1 MVAMNK
7 SDNQAQHIENNKD
20 DDEISLS
27 ELVATISKWV
37 QRNYRG
43 LRLIALSLAA
53 IVILSTAAFAL
64 RSPPMMTY
72 SMILSLA
79 FPQAEKDRY
88 PNQAPFGITDIVTRS
103 VLEEVWEQ
111 NDLEK
116 QNISLSDLIK
126 SVSIVQYAD
135 NAQFIRTKY
144 QAMLGRKG
152 LSQTDISVLERDYTA
167 ELESASKK
175 EVLLSL
181 TVPFSSPLSGAL
193 AKKVLS
199 DIPRV
204 WSHQAIN
211 KLGVTSIP
219 NMESDQLNENNFN
232 RYTPFQ
238 MVDYFYK
245 SADNLEKSIIAIE
258 NFPGGKTLRDTQTG
272 RTVEDLKKRL
282 IEILRYWILDFDN
295 YVQVNFRPN
304 EIERLSSEIQLK
316 ELTVRKNEFLSQAN
330 IYRNSLTDYDALKQQ
345 KDSLGFRLN
354 DQRNGQSNSLQLQG
368 DTLQRLMNLGSQNKD
383 AEFRQELTLKRVE
396 AEINATKMDM
406 EISRL
411 TRRINTL
418 TISAPKSATS
428 LEQVNV
434 YSQDIMKQMQA
445 VSNSIKRI
453 QQVQMNKFMA
463 DDGLLYIG
471 SNITERPASNVS
483 RWVAIPGVLLIMIF
497 AVWLLLSGLKRYA
510 STPRHVLN

>member
-1 MVAMNK
+1 MNK
-7 SDNQAQHIENNKD
+7 PDNISAHPANAES

-27 ELVATISKWV
+27 ELIANLSRWV

-43 LRLIALSLAA
+43 LRLIVITLIAL
-53 IVILSTAAFAL
+53 VILSTAAFAL

-72 SMILSLA
+72 SMIMSLA

-103 VLEEVWEQ
+103 VLEEVWRQ

-116 QNISLSDLIK
+116 QKISLNDLIK
-126 SVSIVQYAD
+126 SVSIVHYAD

-144 QAMLGRKG
+144 QAMLARKG
-152 LSQTDISVLERDYTA
+152 LSQTDISALERDYTA

-181 TVPFSSPLSGAL
+181 TVPISSPLSGTL

-219 NMESDQLNENNFN
+219 NMESDNLNENNFK

-245 SADNLEKSIIAIE
+245 SADNLEKSIISIE
-258 NFPGGKTLRDTQTG
+258 SFPGGKTLRDTQTG

-282 IEILRYWILDFDN
+282 IEIVRYWILDFDN
-295 YVQVNFRPN
+295 YVQVNFRPS
-304 EIERLSSEIQLK
+304 EIERLSAEIQLK
-316 ELTVRKNEFLSQAN
+316 ELTVRKNELLAQAN
-330 IYRNSLTDYDALKQQ
+330 IYRNSLSDYDALKQQ
-345 KDSLGFRLN
+345 KENFGIGVN
-354 DQRNGQSNSLQLQG
+354 DQRNGQANALQLQG

-383 AEFRQELTLKRVE
+383 AEFRQELTLKRVD

-411 TRRINTL
+411 TRRINALALSTPQSSP
-418 TISAPKSATS
+418 SA
-428 LEQVNV
+428 EQVNV
-434 YSQDIMKQMQA
+434 YAQDILKQMQT
-445 VSNSIKRI
+445 VSTSIKRI

-471 SNITERPASNVS
+471 SNITERPSSNMT
-483 RWVAIPGVLLIMIF
+483 RWVTIPGSLLIIIF
-497 AVWLLLSGLKRYA
+497 SVWLLLSGLKRYA
-510 STPRHVLN
+510 NTPRNVLA

>member
-1 MVAMNK
+1 MSKPYKISEN
-7 SDNQAQHIENNKD
+7 SQNQSE
-20 DDEISLS
+20 DDEINLS
-27 ELVATISKWV
+27 ELVTRLSLWV

-43 LRLIALSLAA
+43 LRLIIISLIAL
-53 IVILSTAAFAL
+53 VILSTAGFAL

-72 SMILSLA
+72 SMILSFT

-88 PNQAPFGITDIVTRS
+88 PNQSPFGITDIVTRS
-103 VLEEVWEQ
+103 VLEEVWKK

-116 QNISLSDLIK
+116 QNISLGDLIK

-144 QAMLGRKG
+144 QSLLARKG
-152 LSQTDISVLERDYTA
+152 LSQTDISVLERDYKA

-175 EVLLSL
+175 EVLLSI
-181 TVPFSSPLSGAL
+181 TAPFSSTLSGTL
-193 AKKVLS
+193 ARKVLS

-211 KLGVTSIP
+211 EMGVTSIP
-219 NMESDQLNENNFN
+219 SMESDNLNENNFK

-245 SADNLEKSIIAIE
+245 SADNLDKSIMAIE
-258 NFPGGKTLRDTQTG
+258 GFPGGKTLRDTQTG
-272 RTVEDLKKRL
+272 RTAEDLKKKL
-282 IEILRYWILDFDN
+282 IEIVRYWILDFDN
-295 YVQVNFRPN
+295 FVQVSFQPS
-304 EIERLSSEIQLK
+304 EIERLSAEIQLK
-316 ELTVRKNEFLSQAN
+316 ELTVKKNELLSQAS
-330 IYRNSLTDYDALKQQ
+330 IYRNSLNDYDSLKQQ
-345 KDSLGFRLN
+345 KENLGLGIN
-354 DQRNGQSNSLQLQG
+354 DQRNGQANTLQLQG

-411 TRRINTL
+411 ARRINALALSSPQSL
-418 TISAPKSATS
+418 TSA
-428 LEQVNV
+428 EQVNV
-434 YSQDIMKQMQA
+434 YAQDIMRQMQS
-445 VSNSIKRI
+445 VSTSIKRI
-453 QQVQMNKFMA
+453 QQAQMNKFLA

-471 SNITERPASNVS
+471 SNITERPGSNVT
-483 RWVAIPGVLLIMIF
+483 RWVMIPGSLLMMLLS
-497 AVWLLLSGLKRYA
+497 VWLLLLGLKRYA
-510 STPRHVLN
+510 ITTRHVST

>member
-1 MVAMNK
+1 MNK
-7 SDNQAQHIENNKD
+7 PDNTADHLESIKAN
-20 DDEISLS
+20 DEISLS
-27 ELVATISKWV
+27 ELISKLSKWV

-43 LRLIALSLAA
+43 LRLITLSLLTL
-53 IVILSTAAFAL
+53 VLFSTAAFAL

-88 PNQAPFGITDIVTRS
+88 PNQTPFGITDIVTRS
-103 VLEEVWEQ
+103 VLEEVWKQ
-111 NDLEK
+111 NDLVK
-116 QNISLSDLIK
+116 QSISLNDLIK
-126 SVSIVQYAD
+126 SVSIVQHAD

-144 QAMLGRKG
+144 QAMLARKG
-152 LSQTDISVLERDYTA
+152 LSQTDISVLERDYKA

-175 EVLLSL
+175 EVLISL
-181 TVPFSSPLSGAL
+181 TVPFSSPLSGRL

-219 NMESDQLNENNFN
+219 NMESDNLNENNFK

-245 SADNLEKSIIAIE
+245 STDNLEKSIFAIE
-258 NFPGGKTLRDTQTG
+258 SFPGGKTLRDPQTG
-272 RTVEDLKKRL
+272 STVEDLKKRL
-282 IEILRYWILDFDN
+282 IEIVRYWILDFDN
-295 YVQVNFRPN
+295 FVQVSFRPS
-304 EIERLSSEIQLK
+304 EIERLSAEIQFK
-316 ELTVRKNEFLSQAN
+316 ELIVRKNEFLSQATV
-330 IYRNSLTDYDALKQQ
+330 YRNSLIDYDALKQQ
-345 KDSLGFRLN
+345 KENFGAGIN
-354 DQRNGQSNSLQLQG
+354 DQRNGQTNALQLQG

-383 AEFRQELTLKRVE
+383 AEFRQELTLKRVD
-396 AEINATKMDM
+396 AEINATRMEM

-411 TRRINTL
+411 SRRINALNLSTRQN
-418 TISAPKSATS
+418 TPSA
-428 LEQVNV
+428 EQVNI
-434 YSQDIMKQMQA
+434 YAQDIMKQMQA
-445 VSNSIKRI
+445 VSTSIKRI

-471 SNITERPASNVS
+471 SNITERPASNIM
-483 RWVAIPGVLLIMIF
+483 RWVAIPGAFIIMIF
-497 AVWLLLSGLKRYA
+497 ALFLLLIGLKRYA
-510 STPRHVLN
+510 STPQHVLT

>member
-1 MVAMNK
+1 MNK
-7 SDNQAQHIENNKD
+7 PDNISAHPANAES

-27 ELVATISKWV
+27 ELIANLSRWV

-43 LRLIALSLAA
+43 LRLIVITLIAL
-53 IVILSTAAFAL
+53 VILSTAAFAL

-72 SMILSLA
+72 SMIMSLA

-103 VLEEVWEQ
+103 VLEEVWRQ

-116 QNISLSDLIK
+116 QKISLNDLIK
-126 SVSIVQYAD
+126 SVSIVHYAD

-144 QAMLGRKG
+144 QAMLARKG
-152 LSQTDISVLERDYTA
+152 LSQTDISALERDYTA

-181 TVPFSSPLSGAL
+181 TVPISSPLSGTL

-219 NMESDQLNENNFN
+219 NMESDNLNENNFK

-245 SADNLEKSIIAIE
+245 SADNLEKSIISIE
-258 NFPGGKTLRDTQTG
+258 SFPGGKTLRDTQTG

-282 IEILRYWILDFDN
+282 IEIVRYWILDFDN
-295 YVQVNFRPN
+295 YVQVNFRPS
-304 EIERLSSEIQLK
+304 EIERLSAEIQLK
-316 ELTVRKNEFLSQAN
+316 ELTVRKNELLAQAN
-330 IYRNSLTDYDALKQQ
+330 IYRNSLSDYDALKQQ
-345 KDSLGFRLN
+345 KENFGIGVN
-354 DQRNGQSNSLQLQG
+354 DQRNGQANALQLQG

-383 AEFRQELTLKRVE
+383 AEFRQELTLKRVD

-411 TRRINTL
+411 SRRINALSLSTPQSSP
-418 TISAPKSATS
+418 SA
-428 LEQVNV
+428 EQVNV
-434 YSQDIMKQMQA
+434 YAQDILKQMQT
-445 VSNSIKRI
+445 VSTSIKRI

-471 SNITERPASNVS
+471 SNITERPASNVT
-483 RWVAIPGVLLIMIF
+483 RWVTIPGSLLIIIF
-497 AVWLLLSGLKRYA
+497 SVWLLLSGLKRYA
-510 STPRHVLN
+510 NTPRNVLA